1 MTLQSCFKMSRS
13 VNAFNSVKKGGEGKN
28 GFHFILLDSATTRIR
43 AVGRRLSNHNGFRK
57 QKILKFFFPN
67 GPITFIDLRVVSRDF
82 KGCIVEP

>member
-43 AVGRRLSNHNGFRK
+43 AVGRRLSNHNGF
-57 QKILKFFFPN
+57 
-67 GPITFIDLRVVSRDF
+67 
-82 KGCIVEP
+82 